1 MSRNFGRPTIFETL
15 IEFLDYYTSYSGM
28 SKSKELRDAE
38 TGYVY
43 DWIRQKQKENREK
56 IKKHVKTKKRINKL
70 TKKNKVVKH
79 R

>member
-1 MSRNFGRPTIFETL
+1 
-15 IEFLDYYTSYSGM
+15 M